1 MMSRRELVDTALE
14 FVESLDKTL
23 PDRCG
28 QSYTALL
35 RSVEASERETVR
47 CLCQFLLSAGI
58 LWAIESG
65 PRPLEKPIAA
75 GEPLPF

>member
-1 MMSRRELVDTALE
+1 MSRRELVDTALE
-14 FVESLDKTL
+14 FIESVDKTL

-28 QSYTALL
+28 QTYTSLL
-35 RSVEASERETVR
+35 RSIEAPERETVR

-58 LWAIESG
+58 LWAIESR
-65 PRPLEKPIAA
+65 PRPLEAPLPS

>member
-1 MMSRRELVDTALE
+1 MSRRELVDTALE
-14 FVESLDKTL
+14 YVESVDKTL

-28 QSYTALL
+28 QTYTALL
-35 RSVEASERETVR
+35 RSIEASERDTVR

-58 LWAIESG
+58 LWAMEDG
-65 PRPLEKPIAA
+65 PRLAEPIPE